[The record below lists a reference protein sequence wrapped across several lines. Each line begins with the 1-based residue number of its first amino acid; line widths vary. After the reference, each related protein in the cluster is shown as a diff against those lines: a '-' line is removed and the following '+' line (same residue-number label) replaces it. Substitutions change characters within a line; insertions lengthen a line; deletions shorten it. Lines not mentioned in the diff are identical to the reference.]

1 MWKRIKAKL
10 RENKGITLIL
20 ITSIITVL
28 ISVTGLGLDFGKLW
42 IYSSALNNA
51 TDAAS
56 LAGAA
61 SAYCK
66 MEVDGLGNVYS
77 RKIYLDPFIARNDAE
92 TVFYANTAQSGI
104 VSSNGVSIE
113 FLNIEVEGTLV
124 KVTSKISV
132 KTNFL
137 SILGLKEI
145 RVTRTSTAE
154 CVLPN

>member
-42 IYSSALNNA
+42 VYSSALNNA

-66 MEVDGLGNVYS
+66 MEVDGRGNVYS

-92 TVFYANTAQSGI
+92 MVFYSNTDKSGI
-104 VSSNGVSIE
+104 NSSNGVTIE
-113 FLNIEVEGTLV
+113 FLDIKVEDDTKV
-124 KVTSKISV
+124 KVTSRISV

-137 SILGLKEI
+137 SLLGFKEFK
-145 RVTRTSTAE
+145 VTRTSTAE
-154 CVLPN
+154 CVIQ